1 MIPQVEQ
8 NYYKD
13 IRRIAKAL
21 EGIEKHLS
29 AIAKSYYEPITFS
42 MGETGMIFG
51 ADLNHED
58 DGK

>member
-13 IRRIAKAL
+13 IRSIAKTL
-21 EGIEKHLS
+21 EKIERHLS
-29 AIAKSYYEPITFS
+29 TIAKTYEPIMFD
-42 MGETGMIFG
+42 MGETSMILG